1 MAIVHKGEEWAL
13 INRQNIELSQY
24 GNNPEELLA
33 IRMHFASADL
43 GKYSYPKDV
52 RMESDLPFVISEHI
66 RSLGKLL
73 LYDIEDKTEMD
84 TISEK
89 YIYDRIIARTNQT
102 YFIFKNKKVGL
113 IDSIGNV
120 FIPPVY
126 YNFAVYYL
134 LPNDDFNFHKYFMKV
149 ILNKKEGY
157 VSLKGIEY
165 FD

>member
-1 MAIVHKGEEWAL
+1 MYDYAFPINYGMAIFHKGEEWAL
-13 INRQNIELSQY
+13 INRQNVELSLY
-24 GNNPEELLA
+24 GKNPEELLA

-73 LYDIEDKTEMD
+73 LYDIEDKTQMD

-102 YFIFKNKKVGL
+102 YFVFKNKKV
-113 IDSIGNV
+113 
-120 FIPPVY
+120 
-126 YNFAVYYL
+126 
-134 LPNDDFNFHKYFMKV
+134 
-149 ILNKKEGY
+149 
-157 VSLKGIEY
+157 
-165 FD
+165 